1 MKASN
6 YGILIILI
14 LVGACTQKKGETHP
28 ETHEVR
34 LDFKVGSGANIQSF
48 NVYRE
53 DKIVSQISASG
64 EDNTTYSYSEINP
77 VTEHPFKLAYI
88 VEPMFMDSANALTAV
103 TLQIFIDNV
112 EKAKTT
118 RPALVYG
125 DLAKLN
131 YHGQ

>member
-6 YGILIILI
+6 YGILTLFI
-14 LVGACTQKKGETHP
+14 LVGACTQKKGKSHSK
-28 ETHEVR
+28 THEVR
-34 LDFKVGSGANIQSF
+34 LEFTVGSGANIQSF

-53 DKIVSQISASG
+53 DRIVGQISASG
-64 EDNTTYSYSEINP
+64 EDNTTYTYSESNP
-77 VTEHPFKLAYI
+77 VTEHPFKLSYI
-88 VEPMFMDSANALTAV
+88 VEPMFMDSANAMTAV
-103 TLQIFIDNV
+103 TLQIFVDDV

-131 YHGQ
+131 YQGQ